1 MSAGGLNTVFNKKA
15 VDSSADLSYFDG
27 PTIRWFN
34 PDGSERL
41 VGYPQ

>member
-1 MSAGGLNTVFNKKA
+1 MSACGLTLAFNKKPY
-15 VDSSADLSYFDG
+15 DPNSDLSYFDG